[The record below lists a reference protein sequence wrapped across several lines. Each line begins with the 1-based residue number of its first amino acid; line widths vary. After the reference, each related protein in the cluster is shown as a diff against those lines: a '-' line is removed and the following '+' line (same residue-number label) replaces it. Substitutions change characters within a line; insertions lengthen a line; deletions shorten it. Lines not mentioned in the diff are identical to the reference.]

1 MTAFVYMEQ
10 DWLRPPTKSAED
22 YEAEARI
29 HAERKEDILR
39 LGANATVAAGA
50 AAMSNP
56 AIASNGFLLA
66 IVNAFSLASAVEGMA
81 EQNARRMAA
90 EKREAEAGRLRE
102 FERDLTEKVEMMRD
116 RHRKGDWS
124 DVFDYDPTR
133 SIGRDIG

>member
-29 HAERKEDILR
+29 HAERKEKIEELVTIAA
-39 LGANATVAAGA
+39 GSAGVAAIR
-50 AAMSNP
+50 NP
-56 AIASNGFLLA
+56 ALATNPYLLA
-66 IVNAFSLASAVEGMA
+66 AGSALFLAWAVENAA

-102 FERDLTEKVEMMRD
+102 FERDLTDKVEMMRD

-133 SIGRDIG
+133 SIGRDTA

>member
-10 DWLRPPTKSAED
+10 GWLRPPTKSAED

-29 HAERKEDILR
+29 HAERKENTEWL
-39 LGANATVAAGA
+39 AARA
-50 AAMSNP
+50 AAAATIAAISNP
-56 AIASNGFLLA
+56 ALASNPYLLA
-66 IVNAFSLASAVEGMA
+66 LAGAFVLAAEVENAA

>member
-1 MTAFVYMEQ
+1 MTAFVYMEEE
-10 DWLRPPTKSAED
+10 WLRPPTKSAED

-29 HAERKEDILR
+29 HAERKEKIMELVTIA
-39 LGANATVAAGA
+39 GGCVGVAAIPNPALAMNPYILA
-50 AAMSNP
+50 AAS
-56 AIASNGFLLA
+56 ALFLA
-66 IVNAFSLASAVEGMA
+66 WAVENAA

-102 FERDLTEKVEMMRD
+102 FEKDLTEKVEMMRD
-116 RHRKGDWS
+116 RHRNGDWS